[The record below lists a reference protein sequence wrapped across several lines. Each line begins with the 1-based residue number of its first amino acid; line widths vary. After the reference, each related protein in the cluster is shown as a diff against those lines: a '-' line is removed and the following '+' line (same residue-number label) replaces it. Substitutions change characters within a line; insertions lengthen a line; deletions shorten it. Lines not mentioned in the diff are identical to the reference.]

1 MAATSP
7 HSNTS
12 PSGTLTLQT
21 ITMPSDTNPFGDI
34 FGGWV
39 MAQMDIAGAIHANEI
54 AQGRVTT
61 VAVGSMRFLRPVPVG
76 AIISCYTS
84 TLRIGNTS
92 IRVQVE
98 VWIKD
103 FLTHQITQV
112 TQGEYIYVAID
123 EQGHKRPVLRQKPQT
138 AD

>member
-1 MAATSP
+1 MQPFASQ
-7 HSNTS
+7 

-21 ITMPSDTNPFGDI
+21 ITMPADTNPFGDI

-39 MAQMDIAGAIHANEI
+39 MAQMDIAGAIHANEV
-54 AQGRVTT
+54 AHGRVAT
-61 VAVGSMRFLRPVPVG
+61 VAAGSMVFMRPVPVG

-92 IRVQVE
+92 IRVKVE

-103 FLTHQITQV
+103 FLTHNVSQV
-112 TQGEYIYVAID
+112 TQGEYVYVAID
-123 EQGHKRPVLRQKPQT
+123 EQGHKRPVLNHPQNPV
-138 AD
+138 

>member
-1 MAATSP
+1 MQSFASE
-7 HSNTS
+7 

-21 ITMPSDTNPFGDI
+21 ITMPADTNPFGDI

-54 AQGRVTT
+54 SHGRVAT
-61 VAVGSMRFLRPVPVG
+61 VAVGSMVFMRPVPVG

-92 IRVQVE
+92 IRVKVE

-103 FLTHQITQV
+103 FLTHQILQV
-112 TQGEYIYVAID
+112 TQGEYVYVAID
-123 EQGHKRPVLRQKPQT
+123 EQGHKRPVLQNTQKS
-138 AD
+138 D